1 MEFDDS
7 PTEIQVEITQE
18 YGFTTEP
25 IKYELNR
32 IKFLDDSK
40 GKLPSILACS
50 GLTMISRN
58 VFNNW

>member
-32 IKFLDDSK
+32 IKFLDDFI
-40 GKLPSILACS
+40 GKLSLIVGCS